1 MYILSDKPKKILIT
15 GGTSGLGYELV
26 RYFVQSGDE
35 VFATGRNSSKLIGLG
50 DRVHY
55 VRMDLADLADVRQN
69 INGLLNRVDRLDI
82 VINNAGVLG
91 PHKFIK
97 TKDGFEYTTQVNFLS
112 HLLIN
117 EMIIRKKLTKEP
129 MTIVSVTSPVY
140 RYYRP
145 GFKMPVEKDFH
156 SFRTYSESKIYLLF
170 LGGFL
175 TRNYPDRNL
184 NCFSFD
190 PGIFSS
196 GISRTKKKWFKNMY
210 RIGAIFMRSPGS
222 VAGKLFDILSKQISG
237 EEKIYRNVNKFRELN
252 EVLKKSGESYLAE
265 CSLKLEEHFK

>member
-1 MYILSDKPKKILIT
+1 MNLLSDKHKKILIT

-26 RYFVQSGDE
+26 RYFIQSGDE
-35 VFATGRNSSKLIGLG
+35 VFATGRNSSKLITLG
-50 DRVHY
+50 DKVHFI
-55 VRMDLADLADVRQN
+55 RMDLADLADVQQN
-69 INGLLNRVDRLDI
+69 IIELLHRVDSLDI

-91 PHKFIK
+91 PHKYTK

-117 EMIIRKKLTKEP
+117 EMIVRRKLNKEP
-129 MTIVSVTSPVY
+129 TTIVSVTSPVY

-156 SFRTYSESKIYLLF
+156 SFRTYSESKIYLLY

-175 TRNYPDRNL
+175 RKNYPDSIL

-210 RIGAIFMRSPGS
+210 TIGAPFMRSPGR
-222 VAGKLFDILSKQISG
+222 VAGKLFDILSGQNAG
-237 EEKIYRNVNKFRELN
+237 EEKIYRNINKFRELN
-252 EVLKKSGESYLAE
+252 EVSKKSGESFLAE
-265 CSLKLEEHFK
+265 CSLKLEEYFK